1 MTSMRT
7 HVELIEVTAQLPHMA
22 IIIRIARKSH
32 NPQAALP
39 SDDKKKRN
47 FNLTLTQS

>member
-22 IIIRIARKSH
+22 IITRIARKSH

-39 SDDKKKRN
+39 SLKRMTKKKPQ
-47 FNLTLTQS
+47 F